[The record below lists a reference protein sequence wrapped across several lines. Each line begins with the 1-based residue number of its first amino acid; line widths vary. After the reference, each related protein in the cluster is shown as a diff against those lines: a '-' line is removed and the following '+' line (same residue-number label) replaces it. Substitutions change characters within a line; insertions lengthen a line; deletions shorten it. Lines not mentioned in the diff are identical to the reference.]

1 MKTLTTLAAVAA
13 LVAGVSFAQAQGT
26 MGSPSSGSSMMQKS
40 QTIGNAAFCI
50 NTSATGGLNCKYA
63 SMAAC
68 EKDAKLQKLNCSP
81 NPNKSTTGSKQ

>member
-26 MGSPSSGSSMMQKS
+26 MGSPSSGSNMQKP
-40 QTIGNAAFCI
+40 QTVGNAAFCI
-50 NTSATGGLNCKYA
+50 NTSASGGLNCKYA

-68 EKDAKLQKLNCSP
+68 EKDAKPQNLNCSP